1 MNNDDTYDKR
11 FYGIY
16 EGICTNNEDPDSAYK
31 IKLKVPQVLG
41 DTETNWAVPC
51 LPVTSDADHPDH
63 VAHTAAQVAALLT
76 TSSSTTGSAGSPPH
90 SHSISALTVTAKSG
104 AGTLAHPHVTST
116 DPLDTDG
123 SEAGL
128 TAAEHTYHRKV
139 PNVAQKVWV
148 MFIAGDPNFPV
159 WMGVAL

>member
-1 MNNDDTYDKR
+1 MTHEDKR

-16 EGICTNNEDPDSAYK
+16 QGLCTNNEDPDNLYK
-31 IKLKVPQVLG
+31 IKLQVPQVLG
-41 DTETNWAVPC
+41 TEETDWALPC
-51 LPVTSDADHPDH
+51 LPVTSDAEHLDHKT
-63 VAHTAAQVAALLT
+63 HTAAQVAALLT
-76 TSSSTTGSAGSPPH
+76 TSSTSVSGSDPQGGSV
-90 SHSISALTVTAKSG
+90 SITIPALTVVAKSG

-123 SEAGL
+123 SEIGL

-139 PNVAQKVWV
+139 PNVGQKVWV

-159 WMGVAL
+159 WMGVQL